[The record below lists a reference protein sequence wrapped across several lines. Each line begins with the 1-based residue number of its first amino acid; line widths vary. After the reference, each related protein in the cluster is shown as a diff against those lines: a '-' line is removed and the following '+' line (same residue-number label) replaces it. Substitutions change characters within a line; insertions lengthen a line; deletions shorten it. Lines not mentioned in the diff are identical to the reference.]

1 MTTMKAKTHFREIE
15 GNSARYLALLGGL
28 AVLIGLGL
36 LAAMLKG
43 THGHYI
49 TGMNNQV
56 VWGLP
61 HIFAIFL
68 IVAASGALNAASI
81 ASVFGRVA
89 YKPLARLSGL
99 LAMTLLIGGLVI
111 LVLDLGRPD
120 RLIVAMTHYNF
131 KSIFAWNIFL
141 YTGFLAVVAVYLWFM
156 MENRMN
162 RYVTIAGYVAFL
174 WRLILTTGTGSI
186 FGFLVAR
193 EAYDAA
199 ILAPMFIAMSFSLG
213 MAVFILVVMASFA
226 GTGRPLGDLIL
237 RRMKNLL
244 AIFVGG
250 VLYFVVAYHLTNLY
264 ATRLHGVEAFVLLNG
279 GIYTFLFWFVQ
290 IGLGSILPLV
300 LLFHPVWS
308 RARAVIAAAAG
319 LVIVGGFA
327 QLYVIVIGGQAYPMD
342 LFPGYDTSSS
352 FFDGV
357 VAGYSPSLPEL
368 MLGVGGVALA
378 FLLAAVV
385 IKFLRVLPTSLSDE
399 HVDPHVVS
407 AGSAAKS
414 APAGA

>member
-1 MTTMKAKTHFREIE
+1 MTTMTAKTHFREID
-15 GNSARYLALLGGL
+15 GRSPLYLALLGGL

-36 LAAMLKG
+36 LAAVLKG

-61 HIFAIFL
+61 HIFAILL
-68 IVAASGALNAASI
+68 IVAASGALNAASF
-81 ASVFGRVA
+81 ASVFGRVT
-89 YKPLARLSGL
+89 YKPLARLSGV

-141 YTGFLAVVAVYLWFM
+141 YTGFLAIVAVYLWFM
-156 MENRMN
+156 MERRMN
-162 RYVTIAGYVAFL
+162 RFVPIAGYTAFL

-199 ILAPMFIAMSFSLG
+199 ILAPMFIAMSFALG
-213 MAVFILVVMASFA
+213 MAVFILVVMASFN
-226 GTGRPLGDLIL
+226 GTERPLGDLIL

-244 AIFVGG
+244 GIFVAG
-250 VLYFVVAYHLTNLY
+250 VLYFVIAYHITNLY
-264 ATRLHGVEAFVLLNG
+264 ATRLHGVEAFILLNG
-279 GIYTFLFWFVQ
+279 GIYTFLFWVVQ
-290 IGLGSILPLV
+290 VGIGSVMPLV
-300 LLFHPVWS
+300 MLFHPVWS
-308 RARAVIAAAAG
+308 QSRRVIAAAAG
-319 LVIVGGFA
+319 LVLVGGFA

-342 LFPGYDTSSS
+342 LFPGYDESST

-357 VAGYSPSLPEL
+357 VASYTPSLPEL
-368 MLGVGGVALA
+368 MLGVGGAAFA
-378 FLLAAVV
+378 FLLLAVV
-385 IKFLRVLPTSLSDE
+385 MKFLRILPTTLADE
-399 HVDPHVVS
+399 AIDPHSSRSKGTTQSV
-407 AGSAAKS
+407 A
-414 APAGA
+414 AGA

>member
-1 MTTMKAKTHFREIE
+1 MTLKTHFREIE
-15 GNSARYLALLGGL
+15 GRSPLYLLLLGGL
-28 AVLIGLGL
+28 LALVALGL
-36 LAAMLKG
+36 FAAVLKG
-43 THGHYI
+43 THGHHI

-61 HIFAIFL
+61 HIFAILL
-68 IVAASGALNAASI
+68 IVAASGALNAASFS
-81 ASVFGRVA
+81 SVFGRMA
-89 YKPLARLSGL
+89 YKPLARLSGV

-120 RLIVAMTHYNF
+120 RLVVAMTHYNF

-156 MENRMN
+156 IEKRMN
-162 RYVTIAGYVAFL
+162 RYTRIAGYTAFI

-213 MAVFILVVMASFA
+213 MAVFILVTMVAAA
-226 GTGRPLGDLIL
+226 GTERPLGDLIL

-244 AIFVGG
+244 GIFVGG
-250 VLYFVVAYHLTNLY
+250 VLYFVLVYHLTNLY
-264 ATRLHGVEAFVLLNG
+264 ATRLHDVQGFVLLAG
-279 GIYTFLFWFVQ
+279 GIYTFLFWVVQ
-290 IGLGSILPLV
+290 VGIGSVVPLI

-308 RARAVIAAAAG
+308 QSRRVIATAAG
-319 LVIVGGFA
+319 LVLVGGFA
-327 QLYVIVIGGQAYPMD
+327 QLYVIVIGGQAHPMD
-342 LFPGYDTSSS
+342 MFPGYDMSST

-357 VAGYSPSLPEL
+357 VAAYTPSLVEL
-368 MLGVGGVALA
+368 MLGVGGAAFA
-378 FLLAAVV
+378 FLLLAVV
-385 IKFLRVLPTSLSDE
+385 IKFLPILPTSLADAQI
-399 HVDPHVVS
+399 DPHAARAAS
-407 AGSAAKS
+407 PAQSAA
-414 APAGA
+414 GA

>member
-1 MTTMKAKTHFREIE
+1 MTAKTHFREIE
-15 GNSARYLALLGGL
+15 GRSPLYLALLGGL

-36 LAAMLKG
+36 FAAVLKG

-61 HIFAIFL
+61 HIFAILL
-68 IVAASGALNAASI
+68 IVAASGALNAASF
-81 ASVFGRVA
+81 ASVFGRLT

-156 MENRMN
+156 MERRMN
-162 RYVTIAGYVAFL
+162 RFVPIAGYTAFL

-213 MAVFILVVMASFA
+213 MAVFILVVIASFA
-226 GTGRPLGDLIL
+226 GTERPLGDLVL

-244 AIFVGG
+244 GIFVAG
-250 VLYFVVAYHLTNLY
+250 VLYFVVAYHITNLY
-264 ATRLHGVEAFVLLNG
+264 ATRLHGVEAFILLG
-279 GIYTFLFWFVQ
+279 GGVYTFLFWVIQ
-290 IGLGSILPLV
+290 VAIGSIMPLV
-300 LLFHPVWS
+300 MLFHPVWS
-308 RARAVIAAAAG
+308 QSRRVIAAAAG
-319 LVIVGGFA
+319 LVLVGGFA

-342 LFPGYDTSSS
+342 LFPGYDESST

-357 VAGYSPSLPEL
+357 VASYTPSLPEL
-368 MLGVGGVALA
+368 MLGVGGAAFA
-378 FLLAAVV
+378 FLLLALVM
-385 IKFLRVLPTSLSDE
+385 KFLRILPTTLADGAI
-399 HVDPHVVS
+399 DPHTSRASPS
-407 AGSAAKS
+407 AQSAA
-414 APAGA
+414 AGA

>member
-1 MTTMKAKTHFREIE
+1 MTLKTHFRDIE
-15 GNSARYLALLGGL
+15 GRSARYVALLGGL
-28 AVLIGLGL
+28 LVLVALGA
-36 LAAMLKG
+36 LAALMKG
-43 THGHYI
+43 SQGHYI

-61 HIFAIFL
+61 HIFAILL
-68 IVAASGALNAASI
+68 IVAASGALNAASFS
-81 ASVFGRVA
+81 SVFGRVA
-89 YKPLARLSGL
+89 YKPLARVSGL

-111 LVLDLGRPD
+111 LVLDLGRAD
-120 RLIVAMTHYNF
+120 RLVVAMTHYNF

-156 MENRMN
+156 MERRMN
-162 RYVTIAGYVAFL
+162 RYVPIAGYTAFI

-213 MAVFILVVMASFA
+213 MAVFILVVLATFL

-244 AIFVGG
+244 GIFVAG
-250 VLYFVVAYHLTNLY
+250 VLYFVLAYHLTNLY
-264 ATRLHGVEAFVLLNG
+264 ATRLHGIEAFVLLNG
-279 GIYTFLFWFVQ
+279 GIYTFLFWVVQ
-290 IGLGSILPLV
+290 IGIGSVLPLV

-308 RARAVIAAAAG
+308 QSRRVIAAAAG
-319 LVIVGGFA
+319 LVLVGGFA
-327 QLYVIVIGGQAYPMD
+327 QLYVIVIGGQAYPLEM
-342 LFPGYDTSSS
+342 FPGYEMSSS

-357 VAGYSPSLPEL
+357 VASYVPSLPEL
-368 MLGVGGVALA
+368 MLGVGGVGFAL
-378 FLLAAVV
+378 LLFTLAL
-385 IKFLRVLPTSLSDE
+385 KFLPFLPTSLSDE
-399 HVDPHVVS
+399 HVDPHAARSS
-407 AGSAAKS
+407 AGTAA
-414 APAGA
+414 AGA

>member
-1 MTTMKAKTHFREIE
+1 MTAKTHFREID
-15 GNSARYLALLGGL
+15 GRSPLYLALLGGL

-36 LAAMLKG
+36 LAAVLKG

-61 HIFAIFL
+61 HIFAILL
-68 IVAASGALNAASI
+68 IVAASGALNAASF
-81 ASVFGRVA
+81 ASVFGRVT
-89 YKPLARLSGL
+89 YKPLARLSGV

-141 YTGFLAVVAVYLWFM
+141 YTGFLAIVAVYLWFM
-156 MENRMN
+156 MERRMN
-162 RYVTIAGYVAFL
+162 RFVPTAGYTAFL

-199 ILAPMFIAMSFSLG
+199 ILAPMFIAMSFALG
-213 MAVFILVVMASFA
+213 MAVFILVVMASFN
-226 GTGRPLGDLIL
+226 GTERPLGDLIL

-244 AIFVGG
+244 GIFVAG
-250 VLYFVVAYHLTNLY
+250 VLYFVIAYHITNLY
-264 ATRLHGVEAFVLLNG
+264 ATRLHGVEAFILLNG
-279 GIYTFLFWFVQ
+279 GIYTFLFWVVQ
-290 IGLGSILPLV
+290 VGIGSVMPLV
-300 LLFHPVWS
+300 MLFHPVWS
-308 RARAVIAAAAG
+308 QSRRVIAAAAG
-319 LVIVGGFA
+319 LVLVGGFA

-342 LFPGYDTSSS
+342 LFPGYDESST

-357 VAGYSPSLPEL
+357 VASYTPSLPEL
-368 MLGVGGVALA
+368 MLGVGGAAFA
-378 FLLAAVV
+378 FLLLAVV
-385 IKFLRVLPTSLSDE
+385 MKFLRILPTTLADE
-399 HVDPHVVS
+399 AIDPHSSRSKGTTQSV
-407 AGSAAKS
+407 A
-414 APAGA
+414 AGA

>member
-1 MTTMKAKTHFREIE
+1 MTAKTHFREID
-15 GNSARYLALLGGL
+15 GRSPLYLALLGGL

-36 LAAMLKG
+36 LAAVLKG

-61 HIFAIFL
+61 HIFAILL
-68 IVAASGALNAASI
+68 IVAASGALNAASF
-81 ASVFGRVA
+81 ASVFGRVT
-89 YKPLARLSGL
+89 YKPLARLSGV

-141 YTGFLAVVAVYLWFM
+141 YTGFLAIVAVYLWFM
-156 MENRMN
+156 MERRMN
-162 RYVTIAGYVAFL
+162 RFVPIAGYTAFL

-199 ILAPMFIAMSFSLG
+199 ILAPMFIAMSFALG
-213 MAVFILVVMASFA
+213 MAVFILVVMASFN
-226 GTGRPLGDLIL
+226 GTERPLGDLIL

-244 AIFVGG
+244 GIFVAG
-250 VLYFVVAYHLTNLY
+250 VLYFVIAYHITNLY
-264 ATRLHGVEAFVLLNG
+264 ATRLHGVEAFILLNG
-279 GIYTFLFWFVQ
+279 GIYTFLFWVVQ
-290 IGLGSILPLV
+290 VGIGSVMPLV
-300 LLFHPVWS
+300 MLFHPVWS
-308 RARAVIAAAAG
+308 QSRRVIAAAAG
-319 LVIVGGFA
+319 LVLVGGFA

-342 LFPGYDTSSS
+342 LFPGYDESST

-357 VAGYSPSLPEL
+357 VASYTPSLPEL
-368 MLGVGGVALA
+368 MLGVGGAAFA
-378 FLLAAVV
+378 FLLLAVV
-385 IKFLRVLPTSLSDE
+385 MKFLRILPTTLADE
-399 HVDPHVVS
+399 AIDPHSSRSKGATQSV
-407 AGSAAKS
+407 A
-414 APAGA
+414 AGA

>member
-1 MTTMKAKTHFREIE
+1 MTTMTAKTHFREID
-15 GNSARYLALLGGL
+15 GRSPLYLALLGGL

-36 LAAMLKG
+36 LAAVLKG

-61 HIFAIFL
+61 HIFAILL
-68 IVAASGALNAASI
+68 IVAASGALNAASF
-81 ASVFGRVA
+81 ASVFGRVT
-89 YKPLARLSGL
+89 YKPLARLSGV

-141 YTGFLAVVAVYLWFM
+141 YTGFLAIVAVYLWFM
-156 MENRMN
+156 MERRMN
-162 RYVTIAGYVAFL
+162 RFVPIAGYTAFL

-199 ILAPMFIAMSFSLG
+199 ILAPMFIAMSFALG
-213 MAVFILVVMASFA
+213 MAVFILVVMASFN
-226 GTGRPLGDLIL
+226 GTERPLGDLIL

-244 AIFVGG
+244 GIFVAG
-250 VLYFVVAYHLTNLY
+250 VLYFVIAYHITNLY
-264 ATRLHGVEAFVLLNG
+264 ATRLHGVEAFILLNG
-279 GIYTFLFWFVQ
+279 GIYTFLFWVVQ
-290 IGLGSILPLV
+290 VGIGSVMPLV
-300 LLFHPVWS
+300 MLFHPVWS
-308 RARAVIAAAAG
+308 QSRRVIAAAAG
-319 LVIVGGFA
+319 LVLVGGFA

-342 LFPGYDTSSS
+342 LFPGYDESST

-357 VAGYSPSLPEL
+357 VASYTPSLPEL
-368 MLGVGGVALA
+368 MLGVGGAAFA
-378 FLLAAVV
+378 FLLLAVV
-385 IKFLRVLPTSLSDE
+385 MKFLRILPTTLADE
-399 HVDPHVVS
+399 AIDPHSSRSKGATQSV
-407 AGSAAKS
+407 A
-414 APAGA
+414 AGA

>member
-1 MTTMKAKTHFREIE
+1 MSQTTIKTHFREIE
-15 GNSARYLALLGGL
+15 GRSPLYLALLGGL
-28 AVLIGLGL
+28 LVLVGLGL
-36 LAAMLKG
+36 LAAFMKG
-43 THGHYI
+43 TYGHHI

-61 HIFAIFL
+61 HIFAILL
-68 IVAASGALNAASI
+68 IVAASGALNAASF
-81 ASVFGRVA
+81 ASVFGRVV
-89 YKPLARLSGL
+89 YKPLARVSAL

-141 YTGFLAVVAVYLWFM
+141 YTGFLAIVAVYLWFM
-156 MENRMN
+156 MEKRMN
-162 RYVTIAGYVAFL
+162 RYVPVAGYAAFL

-199 ILAPMFIAMSFSLG
+199 ILAPLFIAMSFSLG
-213 MAVFILVVMASFA
+213 MAVFILVTLASFL
-226 GTGRPLGDLIL
+226 GTGRPLGDLVL

-244 AIFVGG
+244 GIFVAG
-250 VLYFVVAYHLTNLY
+250 VLYFVLVYHLTNLY
-264 ATRLHGVEAFVLLNG
+264 ATRLHGIEAFVLLHG

-290 IGLGSILPLV
+290 ILIGSLIPLL

-308 RARAVIAAAAG
+308 QSRKVIAAASG
-319 LVIVGGFA
+319 LVLVGGFA
-327 QLYVIVIGGQAYPMD
+327 QLYVIVVGGQAYPLE
-342 LFPGYDTSSS
+342 LFPGYDMSSA

-357 VAGYSPSLPEL
+357 VAGYTPSLVEW
-368 MLGVGGVALA
+368 MLGIGGTGFA
-378 FLLAAVV
+378 FLLFAIAL
-385 IKFLRVLPTSLSDE
+385 KFLRFLPTSLADDK
-399 HVDPHVVS
+399 VDPHAAGVS
-407 AGSAAKS
+407 TATRPAT
-414 APAGA
+414 AGA

>member
-1 MTTMKAKTHFREIE
+1 MTAKTHFREID
-15 GNSARYLALLGGL
+15 GRSPLYLALLGGL

-36 LAAMLKG
+36 LAAVLKG

-61 HIFAIFL
+61 HIFAILL
-68 IVAASGALNAASI
+68 IVAASGALNAASF
-81 ASVFGRVA
+81 ASVFGRVT
-89 YKPLARLSGL
+89 YKPLARLSGV

-120 RLIVAMTHYNF
+120 RLVVAMTHYNF

-141 YTGFLAVVAVYLWFM
+141 YTGFLAIVAVYLWFM
-156 MENRMN
+156 MERRMN
-162 RYVTIAGYVAFL
+162 RFVPVAGYTAFL

-226 GTGRPLGDLIL
+226 GTERPLGDLVL

-244 AIFVGG
+244 GIFVAG
-250 VLYFVVAYHLTNLY
+250 VLYFVIAYHITNLY
-264 ATRLHGVEAFVLLNG
+264 ATRLHGVEAFILLNG
-279 GIYTFLFWFVQ
+279 GIYTFLFWVVQ
-290 IGLGSILPLV
+290 VGIGSLMPLV
-300 LLFHPVWS
+300 MLFHPAWS
-308 RARAVIAAAAG
+308 QSRRVIAAAAG
-319 LVIVGGFA
+319 LVLVGGFA

-342 LFPGYDTSSS
+342 LFPGYDESST

-357 VAGYSPSLPEL
+357 VASYTPSLPEL
-368 MLGVGGVALA
+368 MLGVGGAAFA
-378 FLLAAVV
+378 FLLLAVV
-385 IKFLRVLPTSLSDE
+385 MKFLRILPTTLADE
-399 HVDPHVVS
+399 AIDPHSSRSKGTTQSV
-407 AGSAAKS
+407 A
-414 APAGA
+414 AGA

>member
-1 MTTMKAKTHFREIE
+1 MTLKTHFRDIE
-15 GNSARYLALLGGL
+15 GRSARYVALLGGL
-28 AVLIGLGL
+28 LVLVALGV
-36 LAAMLKG
+36 LAALMKG
-43 THGHYI
+43 SQGHYI

-61 HIFAIFL
+61 HIFAILL
-68 IVAASGALNAASI
+68 IVAASGALNAASFS
-81 ASVFGRVA
+81 SVFGRVA
-89 YKPLARLSGL
+89 YKPLARVSGL

-111 LVLDLGRPD
+111 LVLDLGRAD

-156 MENRMN
+156 MERRMN
-162 RYVTIAGYVAFL
+162 RYVPVAGYTAFI

-199 ILAPMFIAMSFSLG
+199 ILAPMFIALSFSLG
-213 MAVFILVVMASFA
+213 MAVFILVVLATFL

-244 AIFVGG
+244 GIFVAG
-250 VLYFVVAYHLTNLY
+250 VLYFVLAYHLTNLY
-264 ATRLHGVEAFVLLNG
+264 ATRLHGIEAFVLLNG
-279 GIYTFLFWFVQ
+279 GIYTFLFWVVQ
-290 IGLGSILPLV
+290 IGIGSVLPLV

-308 RARAVIAAAAG
+308 QSRRVIATAAG
-319 LVIVGGFA
+319 LVLVGGFA
-327 QLYVIVIGGQAYPMD
+327 QLYVIVIGGQAYPLEM
-342 LFPGYDTSSS
+342 FPGYEMNST

-357 VAGYSPSLPEL
+357 VASYVPSLPEL
-368 MLGVGGVALA
+368 MLGVGGVGFAL
-378 FLLAAVV
+378 LLFTLAL
-385 IKFLRVLPTSLSDE
+385 KFLPFLPTSLSDE
-399 HVDPHVVS
+399 HVDPHAARSS
-407 AGSAAKS
+407 AGTAA
-414 APAGA
+414 AGA

>member
-1 MTTMKAKTHFREIE
+1 MTAKTHFREIE
-15 GNSARYLALLGGL
+15 GRSPGYLALLAGL
-28 AVLIGLGL
+28 LVLVGLGL
-36 LAAMLKG
+36 LAAVLKG
-43 THGHYI
+43 SYGHHI

-61 HIFAIFL
+61 HMFAIFL
-68 IVAASGALNAASI
+68 IVAASGALNAASF

-120 RLIVAMTHYNF
+120 RLVVAMTHYNF
-131 KSIFAWNIFL
+131 KSIFAWNILL

-156 MENRMN
+156 MERRMN
-162 RYVTIAGYVAFL
+162 RYVPMAGYTAFL

-213 MAVFILVVMASFA
+213 MAVFILVVMAIFA
-226 GTGRPLGDLIL
+226 GTERPLGDLVL

-244 AIFVGG
+244 AFFVAG
-250 VLYFVVAYHLTNLY
+250 VLYFVLAYHLTNLY
-264 ATRLHGVEAFVLLNG
+264 ATRLHGVEAFILLNG
-279 GIYTFLFWFVQ
+279 GIYTFLFWVVQ
-290 IGLGSILPLV
+290 IGLGSVLPLV

-308 RARAVIAAAAG
+308 QARRVIVAAAG
-319 LVIVGGFA
+319 LVIVGGLA
-327 QLYVIVIGGQAYPMD
+327 QLYVIVIGGQAYPLD

-357 VAGYSPSLPEL
+357 VATYTPSLPEL
-368 MLGVGGVALA
+368 MLGLGGTAFA
-378 FLLAAVV
+378 FLLLAVV
-385 IKFLRVLPTSLSDE
+385 MKFLRILPTSLADDK
-399 HVDPHVVS
+399 VDPHVS
-407 AGSAAKS
+407 GTSSTAQS

>member
-1 MTTMKAKTHFREIE
+1 MKAKTHFREIE
-15 GNSARYLALLGGL
+15 GRSPLYLALLGGL
-28 AVLIGLGL
+28 AVLVGLGL
-36 LAAMLKG
+36 LAAVLKG

-61 HIFAIFL
+61 HIFAILL
-68 IVAASGALNAASI
+68 IVAASGALNAASF
-81 ASVFGRVA
+81 ASVFGRLT

-156 MENRMN
+156 MERRMN
-162 RYVTIAGYVAFL
+162 RFVPIAGYTAFL

-213 MAVFILVVMASFA
+213 MAVFILVVIASFA
-226 GTGRPLGDLIL
+226 GTERPLGDLVL

-244 AIFVGG
+244 GIFVAG
-250 VLYFVVAYHLTNLY
+250 VLYFVVAYHITNLY
-264 ATRLHGVEAFVLLNG
+264 ATRLHGVEAFILLGG
-279 GIYTFLFWFVQ
+279 GIYTFLFWVVQ
-290 IGLGSILPLV
+290 VAIGSIMPLV
-300 LLFHPVWS
+300 MLFHPVWS
-308 RARAVIAAAAG
+308 QSRRVIAAAAG
-319 LVIVGGFA
+319 LVLVGGFA

-342 LFPGYDTSSS
+342 LFPGYDESST

-357 VAGYSPSLPEL
+357 VASYTPSLPEL
-368 MLGVGGVALA
+368 MLGVGGAAFA
-378 FLLAAVV
+378 FLLLALVM
-385 IKFLRVLPTSLSDE
+385 KFLRILPTTLADE
-399 HVDPHVVS
+399 AVDPDTSRASPS
-407 AGSAAKS
+407 AQSAA
-414 APAGA
+414 AGA

>member
-1 MTTMKAKTHFREIE
+1 MTKMTVKTHFREIE
-15 GNSARYLALLGGL
+15 GRSPGYLALLAGL
-28 AVLIGLGL
+28 VVLIGLGL
-36 LAAMLKG
+36 LAAVLKG
-43 THGHYI
+43 THGHHI

-68 IVAASGALNAASI
+68 IVAASGALNAASFS
-81 ASVFGRVA
+81 SVFGRVA
-89 YKPLARLSGL
+89 YKPMARLSGL

-120 RLIVAMTHYNF
+120 RLVVAMTHYNF

-156 MENRMN
+156 MERRMN
-162 RYVTIAGYVAFL
+162 RYVPVAGYTAFL

-213 MAVFILVVMASFA
+213 MAVFILVVMAIFA
-226 GTGRPLGDLIL
+226 GTERPLGDLVL

-244 AIFVGG
+244 GIFVAG
-250 VLYFVVAYHLTNLY
+250 VLYFVLAYHLTNLY
-264 ATRLHGVEAFVLLNG
+264 ATRLHGIEAFVLLNG

-308 RARAVIAAAAG
+308 QSRRVIAAAAG
-319 LVIVGGFA
+319 LVIAGGLA
-327 QLYVIVIGGQAYPMD
+327 QLYVIVIGGQAYPLD
-342 LFPGYDTSSS
+342 LFPGHDMSSS

-357 VAGYSPSLPEL
+357 VATYTPSLPEL
-368 MLGVGGVALA
+368 MLGLGGTAFA
-378 FLLAAVV
+378 FLLLAVV
-385 IKFLRVLPTSLSDE
+385 MKFLRVLPTSLADDK
-399 HVDPHVVS
+399 VDPHVS
-407 AGSAAKS
+407 SKSSTAQS